1 MKINRMKIGILFLAI
16 SLFLLGS
23 IACAIEENTSLT
35 IVSGDRI
42 ETISLEQ
49 IKKMPFLEDW
59 GGRMRSTGAIQGPF
73 KYKGVSFLELCN
85 LVGGINPDTAI
96 RVTARDGY
104 SMTYSYRQVKES
116 DFVTYDPVS
125 KKEVPHGKLQMILA
139 YEEEGNAFTFKEGG
153 PFRIV
158 IFSAKDQVTDGH
170 WWIKWVEKIE
180 IVPAPKEWTLHLKG
194 VMEEDIDRG
203 TFESG
208 ASVSCHGKKWVDSKG
223 REWEGV
229 PLWLLLGRIDDENQH
244 SDGAFNDELVQK
256 GYQIK
261 IIASDG
267 YSRTFPVSAIARKN
281 NILVA
286 YKLNGQCLPEKYWPL
301 RIVGEGLEG
310 EDKVGKVTEI
320 EIIFP

>member
-1 MKINRMKIGILFLAI
+1 MKINRMKMGILFLAV

-23 IACAIEENTSLT
+23 IAYAVEENTSLM
-35 IVSGDRI
+35 IVSGDNTK
-42 ETISLEQ
+42 TISLEQ

-104 SMTYSYRQVKES
+104 SI
-116 DFVTYDPVS
+116 
-125 KKEVPHGKLQMILA
+125 EVPHGQLQMILA
-139 YEEEGNAFTFKEGG
+139 YEEEGKTLTFKEGG
-153 PFRIV
+153 PFRIA

-194 VMEEDIDRG
+194 AIEEDIDRG

-208 ASVSCHGKKWVDSKG
+208 ASDSCHGTKWVDSKG
-223 REWEGV
+223 REWEGI
-229 PLWLLLGRIDDENQH
+229 PLWLLLGRIDDENKH
-244 SDGAFNDELVQK
+244 GEPVMAIVELFLFPLWLV
-256 GYQIK
+256 K
-261 IIASDG
+261 IIS
-267 YSRTFPVSAIARKN
+267 SLLIN
-281 NILVA
+281 
-286 YKLNGQCLPEKYWPL
+286 
-301 RIVGEGLEG
+301 
-310 EDKVGKVTEI
+310 
-320 EIIFP
+320 